1 VNENTNT
8 TASTVADAAEPFK
21 VVVVGTGRQGTEHR
35 IPSLRS
41 IPGVAITGV
50 VDVAVER
57 AQAVADSYND
67 ADKLDEFR
75 AVGYDVRDGLQ
86 PPRAYASLTEAL
98 SAEQPDAVVVVVPHA
113 FHKAVTLEALS
124 GLVAPPAHVLVE
136 KPMATSLQDAVEM
149 EQAAARARRVLAV
162 GYQNAHAVR
171 WAAEQLHAG
180 AIGELRGLTL
190 HWTRESGIPGAE
202 HFWASREDGGVTP
215 DLAGHLAAPLQVLL
229 GADNRVVRL
238 SARGSGEA
246 GRAQYGAGFVAD
258 DTVVARLELANG
270 ATGKLVVSWATGLAP
285 DEQAGVTLFGS
296 EGKLEVPFIP
306 QKGIGYVPSAG
317 DFLPVLRRWDAGT
330 QLGPDPL
337 IYTELVVDQAY
348 NWIAA
353 MHGREE
359 LVLPTAAAVAVERV
373 VDGIRRSADAD
384 GAAIDL
390 G

>member
-8 TASTVADAAEPFK
+8 TTNAAAAEPFK

-41 IPGVAITGV
+41 VPGVAITGV

-57 AQAVADSYND
+57 AQAVVDSYND
-67 ADKLDEFR
+67 AGKLDELR
-75 AVGYDVRDGLQ
+75 AVGYDVRDGQ
-86 PPRAYASLTEAL
+86 EPPRAYASLTEAL
-98 SAEQPDAVVVVVPHA
+98 RDERPDGVVVVVPHA
-113 FHKAVTLEALS
+113 FHKAATLEALS
-124 GLVAPPAHVLVE
+124 GRVAPAAHVLVE
-136 KPMATSLQDAVEM
+136 KPMATSLADAVEM
-149 EQAAARARRVLAV
+149 EQAAARTRRVLGV

-171 WAAEQLHAG
+171 WAAEQLRAG

-215 DLAGHLAAPLQVLL
+215 DLAGHLVAPLQVLL

-238 SARGSGEA
+238 SAKGSGAA
-246 GRAQYGAGFVAD
+246 GRAQHGAGFVAD

-270 ATGKLVVSWATGLAP
+270 ATGKLVVSWATGMAP

-306 QKGIGYVPSAG
+306 QKGIGYVPSSG
-317 DFLPVLRRWDAGT
+317 DFLPVLRRWDSGT
-330 QLGPDPL
+330 ELGPDPL
-337 IYTELVVDQAY
+337 IYTELVVDQAF
-348 NWIAA
+348 NWVAA
-353 MHGREE
+353 AQGREE
-359 LVLPTAAAVAVERV
+359 LVLPGAAAVAVERV
-373 VDGIRRSADAD
+373 VDGIRRSADA
-384 GAAIDL
+384 GGISIDL
-390 G
+390 A